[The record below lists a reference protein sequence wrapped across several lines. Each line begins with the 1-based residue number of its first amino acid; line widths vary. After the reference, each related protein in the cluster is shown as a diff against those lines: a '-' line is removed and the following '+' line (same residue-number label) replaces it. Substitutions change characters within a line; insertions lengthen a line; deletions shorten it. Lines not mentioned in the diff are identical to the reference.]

1 MVINPWRFFLEPFG
15 SGVIIFLPK
24 SLRITFKKSYFKLTF
39 YIDIR
44 GGETIEFKN
53 DHKEAFNI
61 VGVKATVL
69 IQFEGENIHIAN
81 LAKFITKQQ
90 KAEIHQLTGLYP
102 NQVVNAS
109 YKFDGKGFDEKGER
123 THMINFLTTED
134 NTFGDLEQVNVE
146 KHTWAIF
153 PNKGPFPKTL
163 QDTWAKIY
171 SEWLP
176 SSKFELVEAPEI
188 SFTQFDYSQ
197 DNVYSEIWLAVKEK

>member
-1 MVINPWRFFLEPFG
+1 MVINPWRVFLEPFG

-61 VGVKATVL
+61 VGVKATVP
-69 IQFEGENIHIAN
+69 IQFEGENNHIAN

-123 THMINFLTTED
+123 THMIDFLTTED

-146 KHTWAIF
+146 KHTWVIF
-153 PNKGPFPKTL
+153 PNKGSFLKHC
-163 QDTWAKIY
+163 KIHGRRY
-171 SEWLP
+171 IQNGYHHRNLS
-176 SSKFELVEAPEI
+176 
-188 SFTQFDYSQ
+188 
-197 DNVYSEIWLAVKEK
+197 